1 MLNTMLRIFLYIDP
15 GSGSLIL
22 QATLGVILG
31 LGVFFRNS
39 LKHAFQSIK
48 QVFRGN
54 KKNKTE

>member
-1 MLNTMLRIFLYIDP
+1 MLRIFLYIDP